1 MAKTS
6 KTDFSAMIQA
16 ARNPLPAPPE
26 EATQTAPQSQPTAA
40 PPPPQDIDLR
50 QPPITVQP
58 AGPRY
63 LSLTPKT
70 VRFRPDQ
77 REALTLHA
85 RRLARAKQG
94 TERITDDTL
103 IRVAVDGLLA
113 LADRLDGDSEAELTT
128 RYRQL
133 LKL

>member
-1 MAKTS
+1 MAKT

-16 ARNPLPAPPE
+16 ARNPLPLPPE
-26 EATQTAPQSQPTAA
+26 VATETASQSHPTAA
-40 PPPPQDIDLR
+40 PPPPKDINSSQ
-50 QPPITVQP
+50 QPIAVHSV
-58 AGPRY
+58 GPRY
-63 LSLTPKT
+63 LSLIPKT

-77 REALTLHA
+77 REALTHHA
-85 RRLARAKQG
+85 RRLARVKQG

-113 LADRLDGDSEAELTT
+113 LADRLDGDSEAELIT

-133 LKL
+133 MKL

>member
-1 MAKTS
+1 
-6 KTDFSAMIQA
+6 MIQA
-16 ARNPLPAPPE
+16 ARNPLSAPLE
-26 EATQTAPQSQPTAA
+26 EVTETASQSQPTVA
-40 PPPPQDIDLR
+40 PPPPQDINPR
-50 QPPITVQP
+50 QQGIAVQS

-77 REALTLHA
+77 REALTHHA

-113 LADRLDGDSEAELTT
+113 LADRLDGDSEAELIT

-133 LKL
+133 MKL